1 MDKSAFQASDQAP
14 PGLIGS
20 LAGVARNTFG
30 LILSRLEL
38 ASVELSEVRNHVLQL
53 IVVFALAVVAGLF
66 AIAYGSVMVV
76 FLAWDS
82 LGWKIFPIMT
92 LLFVALAIGL
102 AAYARGLLK
111 QDKLS
116 LPATMA
122 ELKAD
127 RDMLL

>member
-1 MDKSAFQASDQAP
+1 MDKSAGTDGS
-14 PGLIGS
+14 GLIGS

-30 LILSRLEL
+30 LVLSRLEL
-38 ASVELSEVRNHVLQL
+38 AALELSEVRNHVLQL
-53 IVVFALAVVAGLF
+53 FVVFTLAIVAALF
-66 AIAYGSVMVV
+66 AIAYASVLVV
-76 FLAWDS
+76 FLSWDA
-82 LGWKIFPIMT
+82 LGWKILLIMM
-92 LLFVALAIGL
+92 LGFLVL
-102 AAYARGLLK
+102 AAGLGLYARALFR